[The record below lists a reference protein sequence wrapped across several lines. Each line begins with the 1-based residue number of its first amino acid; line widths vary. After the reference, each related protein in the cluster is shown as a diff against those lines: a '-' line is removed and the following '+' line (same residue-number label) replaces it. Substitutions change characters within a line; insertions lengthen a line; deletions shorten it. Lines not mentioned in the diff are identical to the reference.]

1 MVGDH
6 LMARANGSVPFE
18 LSFIE
23 ETVMSKK
30 LFKPI
35 SIGPYTLD
43 HRVVLAPLTRMRSEQ
58 PGDVPGDL
66 MLEYYRQRASKGGY
80 IVSEAT
86 VVASN
91 GGGYLGSPGIYS
103 DAQIPG
109 WKRITD
115 VVHAAGGR
123 IFLQLFH
130 AGRQSHF
137 DMQPDGGAPVAPSEV
152 EYEGVAYTQN
162 GWVPSSPHR
171 AMAEAEVVDMVES
184 FRAAAERGMKAGFDG
199 VEIHGANGYLVDQ
212 FLQDGSNKRTDS
224 FGGTI
229 AKRSK
234 FLLDIVHAV
243 ASVWG
248 YDRVAVRLGPS
259 GTFGDMKDSNPTA
272 LFVYVADELDKLGLA
287 YLHLIEPRVKG
298 NSVDESRDQAPLAA
312 RLIRQHYRGPI
323 IAAGGFTPESAEA
336 ILLEGSADL
345 VAFGRDFISNPDLPV
360 RIAKGL
366 PLAAYDRDTFY
377 GGTAA
382 GYTDYPAHDE
392 VPVVI

>member
-1 MVGDH
+1 
-6 LMARANGSVPFE
+6 
-18 LSFIE
+18 
-23 ETVMSKK
+23 MSKN
-30 LFKPI
+30 LFKPV

-43 HRVVLAPLTRMRSEQ
+43 HRVVMAPLTRMRSEQ
-58 PGDVPGDL
+58 PGDLPGDL
-66 MLEYYRQRASKGGY
+66 MLEHYRQRASKGGY

-86 VVASN
+86 VVADN
-91 GGGYLGSPGIYS
+91 GNGYLGSPGIYD

-115 VVHAAGGR
+115 TVHAAGGL

-137 DMQPDGGAPVAPSEV
+137 DMQPAGSEPVAPSKV
-152 EYEGVAYTQN
+152 EYEGVAYTHN

-171 AMAEAEVVDMVES
+171 ALTEAEVVEMVEA
-184 FRAAAERGMKAGFDG
+184 FRTAAERGVKAGFDG

-234 FLLDIVHAV
+234 FLLDIVHAT

-248 YDRVAVRLGPS
+248 YDKVAVRIGPS
-259 GTFGDMKDSNPTA
+259 GVFGDMKDSDPAA
-272 LFVYVADELDKLGLA
+272 LFGYVADELDKLGLA
-287 YLHLIEPRVKG
+287 YLHIIEPRVNG
-298 NSVDESRDQAPLAA
+298 NIIDESKDQNPLAA
-312 RLIRQHYRGPI
+312 RMIRKHYRGPI

-336 ILLEGSADL
+336 IVAEGSADL
-345 VAFGRDFISNPDLPV
+345 VAFGRHFISNPDLPE
-360 RIAKGL
+360 RIAKGY
-366 PLAAYDRDTFY
+366 PLADYDRDSFF
-377 GGTAA
+377 GGTEV
-382 GYTDYPAHDE
+382 GYTDYPAYDDAA
-392 VPVVI
+392 VAA

>member
-1 MVGDH
+1 
-6 LMARANGSVPFE
+6 
-18 LSFIE
+18 
-23 ETVMSKK
+23 MSKH

-43 HRVVLAPLTRMRSEQ
+43 HRVVMAPLTRMRSE
-58 PGDVPGDL
+58 PGDVPGEL

-91 GGGYLGSPGIYS
+91 GGGYLGSPGIYA

-115 VVHAAGGR
+115 AVHAKGGL

-130 AGRQSHF
+130 AGRQSHV

-152 EYEGVAYTQN
+152 DYEGVAYTRN
-162 GWVPSSPHR
+162 GWVTSSPHR
-171 AMAEAEVVDMVES
+171 AMAETEVVDMVEA
-184 FRAAAERGMKAGFDG
+184 FRLAAERGMKAGFDG

-212 FLQDGSNKRTDS
+212 FLQDGSNKRSDS

-229 AKRSK
+229 AKRSR
-234 FLLDIVHAV
+234 FLLDIVHAT

-259 GTFGDMKDSNPTA
+259 GKFGDMKDSDPAA
-272 LFVYVADELDKLGLA
+272 LFGYVADELDKLGLA
-287 YLHLIEPRVKG
+287 YLHLIEPRVNG
-298 NSVDESRDQAPLAA
+298 STIDESRDQNPLAA
-312 RLIRQHYRGPI
+312 RMIRQHYHGPI
-323 IAAGGFTPESAEA
+323 IAAGGFTPASAEA
-336 ILLEGSADL
+336 LLQEGSADM
-345 VAFGRDFISNPDLPV
+345 VAFGRDFISNPDLPL
-360 RIAKGL
+360 RIANDY
-366 PLAAYDRDTFY
+366 PLADYDRDTFY
-377 GGTAA
+377 GGNAA
-382 GYTDYPAHDE
+382 GYTDYPAYDDAA
-392 VPVVI
+392 VAG